1 MKLHPALSAL
11 LLPASWAFGVVVR
24 CRVWLYRK
32 GIFTP
37 KRLNGVV
44 ISVGNLTVGGTGKT
58 PFVLWLA
65 EKLHAEGKRIGILA
79 RGYKG
84 GVRADSVSIPQSARG
99 QILLDSLINDE
110 VYLLGVRLGS
120 KARIGVGA
128 DRYSHGRALEKLGI
142 EWFILDDGF
151 QHLQLARDLDIL
163 LIDSSDPF
171 GSGRLLPAGRLREP
185 KSAIARADIVV
196 ITRTTHA
203 PALEAV
209 VRRYSQA
216 PIFYAQATLVDIQPF
231 ERSRVPAG
239 AGEWLGKK
247 VFLFC
252 GLGNPPAFFADARN
266 WGMEVVGQLVFP
278 DHHYFTER
286 DADEIERRARAVGA
300 EALLCTEKDVFNLR
314 DVAFQNLP
322 LFVSRVSL
330 EITDA
335 DSFWQTAREVL
346 GRKLEASP

>member
-11 LLPASWAFGVVVR
+11 LVPASWVFGLVVR
-24 CRVWLYRK
+24 LRAWLYRK
-32 GIFTP
+32 GLFKQ

-65 EKLHAEGKRIGILA
+65 ERLHAEGKRVGILA
-79 RGYKG
+79 RGYKS
-84 GVRADSVSIPQSARG
+84 GVRTGSVPVPQAAPG
-99 QILLDSLINDE
+99 AILLGDSINDE
-110 VYLLGVRLGS
+110 VYLLSTRLGQI
-120 KARIGVGA
+120 ARIGVGA
-128 DRYSHGRALEKLGI
+128 DRFSHGRALEKLNI

-171 GSGRLLPAGRLREP
+171 GNGRLLPAGRLREP
-185 KSAIARADIVV
+185 KSALARAAIIV

-216 PIFYAQATLVDIQPF
+216 PIFYAEAKLESIEPA
-231 ERSRVPAG
+231 EHSRVPAA

-252 GLGNPPAFFADARN
+252 GLGNPSAFFADAQD
-266 WGMEVVGQLVFP
+266 WGMQVVGQLAFR
-278 DHHYFTER
+278 DHHHFTGQ
-286 DADEIERRARAVGA
+286 DAAEIERRARAAGA
-300 EALLCTEKDVFNLR
+300 EALLCTEKDTFNLR
-314 DVAFQNLP
+314 EVTFREFPLLVARIHMEVADAAGFW
-322 LFVSRVSL
+322 RTL
-330 EITDA
+330 EELA
-335 DSFWQTAREVL
+335 GRRRETT
-346 GRKLEASP
+346 R

>member
-11 LLPASWAFGVVVR
+11 LLPASWIFDVVVR

-37 KRLNGVV
+37 KSLNGVV

-84 GVRADSVSIPQSARG
+84 DVRADSVPIPQSARG
-99 QILLDSLINDE
+99 QFLRDSPINDE
-110 VYLLGVRLGS
+110 VYLLGVRLGPR
-120 KARIGVGA
+120 ARIGVGA
-128 DRYSHGRALEKLGI
+128 DRYSHGRALGKLGI

-163 LIDSSDPF
+163 LLDSTDPF
-171 GSGRLLPAGRLREP
+171 GNGRLLPAGRLREP
-185 KSAIARADIVV
+185 KSAIVRADVLV
-196 ITRTTHA
+196 ITRTSHA

-209 VRRYSQA
+209 IRRYSQA
-216 PIFYAQATLVDIQPF
+216 PLFYAQAKLEGIEPS
-231 ERSRVPAG
+231 ERSRISAG
-239 AGEWLGKK
+239 PGEWLGKK

-252 GLGNPPAFFADARN
+252 GLGNPSAFFADARN
-266 WGMEVVGQLVFP
+266 WGMEVVGQLAFP
-278 DHHYFTER
+278 DHHHFTQF
-286 DADEIERRARAVGA
+286 DVDEIEGRARIVGA

-314 DVAFQNLP
+314 EVAFQNLP
-322 LFVSRVSL
+322 LFVSRMSL
-330 EITDA
+330 EIIDA
-335 DSFWQTAREVL
+335 DSFWQTAHEVL
-346 GRKLEASP
+346 RRKLEASP